1 MLINSSI
8 FLQTIVCWKVANNI
22 SCIISMLYLVSLYDM
37 LRIIYIVI
45 NRNSNRTIN
54 MKFILNQKYLQ
65 IFCLSKLGNLKIY
78 LKLYVKLFVKFLP
91 QTMCIHSKRSLNN
104 FDIGNWI
111 QRYITNSVNTSS
123 L

>member
-22 SCIISMLYLVSLYDM
+22 SCIISMLYLVSLYNM
-37 LRIIYIVI
+37 LRIIYI
-45 NRNSNRTIN
+45 NRTIN
-54 MKFILNQKYLQ
+54 MKFILNQKSVQ
-65 IFCLSKLGNLKIY
+65 IFSLSKLGNLKIY
-78 LKLYVKLFVKFLP
+78 LKLYVKLYVKFLTR
-91 QTMCIHSKRSLNN
+91 TMCIHSKRSLNN